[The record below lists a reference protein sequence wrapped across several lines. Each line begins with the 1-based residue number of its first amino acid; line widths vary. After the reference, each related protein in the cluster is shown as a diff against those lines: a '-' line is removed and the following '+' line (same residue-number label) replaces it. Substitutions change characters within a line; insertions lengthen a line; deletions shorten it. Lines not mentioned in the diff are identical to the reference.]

1 MRYPGAMP
9 NDADITFRRY
19 DWGGAMLRTF
29 RRSDGSLL
37 CEGYATREGILE
49 YVNRDGSI
57 RRELVT
63 RQAVEDTARTL
74 PRASVTLEHPP
85 EFVNPD
91 NVQRYGVGDVDGQAV
106 VEETAQ
112 GGFVRVSMAVRRRDA
127 LTDVESKR
135 RRELSVGYDVTID
148 PTPGNDPRFGQYDA
162 RQVGRRVN
170 HVALVEAGRA
180 GDQVALRVD
189 ADDRFTVM
197 NGWPASSGRGDQM
210 NPKLVMLLASLGCE
224 RVDAVATDEGKAF
237 DEAINLS
244 KKLRADAGK
253 YTDEYVESLV
263 KEKKDADKMAATA
276 KADAEKMAGERDAFK
291 AKLDEMMKTEQDRAD
306 AADLAELQ
314 GLAATVGVKHDGLA
328 LADLRLAVAKTRVDS
343 LTADASPERVDGV
356 LAVIRADASR
366 TDGRVAGRRAWDA
379 AASQTQVTDAADKKL
394 TPKLTPTEVQLQR
407 KDQAFK
413 GRSGEAK

>member
-1 MRYPGAMP
+1 MP
-9 NDADITFRRY
+9 DDADTTFRRY
-19 DWGGAMLRTF
+19 DWGGTMLRAY
-29 RRSDGSLL
+29 RRADGSVL
-37 CEGYATREGILE
+37 CEGYASREGILE

-112 GGFVRVSMAVRRRDA
+112 GGFVRVSMAIRRRDA
-127 LTDVESKR
+127 LNDIESKR

-148 PTPGNDPRFGQYDA
+148 PTPGTDPRFGQYDA

-197 NGWPASSGRGDQM
+197 NGWPASSGQGDQM
-210 NPKLVMLLASLGCE
+210 NPKLVMLLAALGSE
-224 RVDAVATDEGKAF
+224 RVDAVTDDGKAF
-237 DEAINLS
+237 DEAIALS

-253 YTDEYVESLV
+253 YTDEYVEGLV
-263 KEKKDADKMAATA
+263 KEKKEADKMAATA

-306 AADLAELQ
+306 AAALAELQ

-379 AASQTQVTDAADKKL
+379 AASQTAQVTDAAEK
-394 TPKLTPTEVQLQR
+394 KLTPTEVQLQR